1 MGHRDFRSGNKDIQM
16 AVKILNRIHISVF
29 IIILF
34 LLHSCGGRKCDP
46 CPPCPPCPVCDEV
59 NFERTGQP
67 KQEPAT
73 WFVWKVTDGD
83 TIGVRLEGPV
93 ERRESVRLLR
103 IDTPERGERGFDK
116 AREALKTLLK
126 SGRARLEFENPERED
141 RGGYGRLLAY
151 VIVDGLNVNI
161 EMVRLGWSK
170 FYTKYG
176 RGRYAGEF
184 EKAQKE
190 AEKAGRG
197 LWK

>member
-1 MGHRDFRSGNKDIQM
+1 MKTVNGIHLS
-16 AVKILNRIHISVF
+16 AILLSACVVF
-29 IIILF
+29 
-34 LLHSCGGRKCDP
+34 SCSWKKCEP
-46 CPPCPPCPVCDEV
+46 CPPCPPCPVCDEASAV
-59 NFERTGQP
+59 GAVEP
-67 KQEPAT
+67 KQPSAV

-103 IDTPERGERGFDK
+103 IDTPEKSERGFDE
-116 AREALKTLLK
+116 AREALKELLK
-126 SGRARLEFENPERED
+126 GGRVKLEFENPARED
-141 RGGYGRLLAY
+141 RGAFGRLLAY
-151 VIVDGLNVNI
+151 VIVDSLNVNI